1 MKEILLAKG
10 WGIRLKSI
18 DWDIKEIILMKGLRL
33 KKKLIRLGLRVDNGY
48 TESQISYISRTNEEN
63 RLM

>member
-1 MKEILLAKG
+1 
-10 WGIRLKSI
+10 
-18 DWDIKEIILMKGLRL
+18 MKGLRL